1 MPVITQYR
9 SKKLIYHHTV
19 STAADNELFTLHTHS
34 FPELMFFVKGKAEQM
49 VENRVYR
56 MRKNDL
62 LYVKPA
68 VHHRIEPDLSTEYE
82 RYVLMFDPDIIY
94 GTGGEAVFET
104 TDAINCTGGG
114 IIPEIIKKFDYYCEN
129 FEGEDFEEIGAML
142 IREIFFNI
150 SKLKTPE
157 NSPQK
162 LVSPLLSRALEY
174 INNNLYTV
182 KSVSEISD
190 SLYITES
197 YLYSMFRQQLRTT
210 PKKYINDK
218 RLLAAQRAI
227 RGGTPPT
234 EVFQEVGFTEYS
246 TFYRSYIKLFGT
258 PPSRKNSTQ
267 AITVPGE
274 NR

>member
-1 MPVITQYR
+1 
-9 SKKLIYHHTV
+9 
-19 STAADNELFTLHTHS
+19 
-34 FPELMFFVKGKAEQM
+34 M

-62 LYVKPA
+62 LFVKPA
-68 VHHRIEPDLSTEYE
+68 VHHRIDPDLSTEYE

-129 FEGEDFEEIGAML
+129 FEGEVFEEIGAML

-162 LVSPLLSRALEY
+162 LVSLLLSQALEY

-190 SLYITES
+190 ALYITES

-234 EVFQEVGFTEYS
+234 EVYQEVGFTEYS
-246 TFYRSYIKLFGT
+246 TFYRSYVKLFGT